1 MVLRSVRR
9 PLLAAV
15 LCLASAA
22 AAAQPK
28 PLTVEEIYSYEGWRR
43 FNGSQAATMTWAP
56 AGDPWLSD
64 THHLWP
70 SPTVI
75 PGSTQGRGRRPE
87 PTGRGCASTPPRAR
101 ARRSTPTPQL
111 ERALVNAGAS
121 ASNAGNASR
130 QLPSIFN
137 ATRDAFLVTLGDD
150 LYVYTLSTRNSD
162 AADQFCRRQERGDF
176 QPRRPQRGVHQEPQY
191 FCREHRRHRRASADR
206 GWQRRTAERH
216 ARLGVFRRALRPWQ
230 PPRLLVEPRLVPH
243 CVPAVRRESG
253 SGVHARR

>member
-28 PLTVEEIYSYEGWRR
+28 PLTVEDIYSYEGWRR
-43 FNGSQAATMTWAP
+43 FNGSQAATMTWVP

-75 PGSTQGRGRRPE
+75 PGYRATGGRVEGPFDAARA
-87 PTGRGCASTPPRAR
+87 GRGCASTPPRAR
-101 ARRSTPTPQL
+101 ARRSTPT
-111 ERALVNAGAS
+111 RSSS
-121 ASNAGNASR
+121 ARSSTQAPRLPTPRNASR

-137 ATRDAFLVTLGDD
+137 ATRDAFLVTIRDD
-150 LYVYTLSTRNSD
+150 LYVYTS
-162 AADQFCRRQERGDF
+162 QRQ
-176 QPRRPQRGVHQEPQY
+176 
-191 FCREHRRHRRASADR
+191 
-206 GWQRRTAERH
+206 QRR
-216 ARLGVFRRALRPWQ
+216 G
-230 PPRLLVEPRLVPH
+230 
-243 CVPAVRRESG
+243 
-253 SGVHARR
+253 

>member
-70 SPTVI
+70 SPTVE
-75 PGSTQGRGRRPE
+75 PRVYPERGSEPE
-87 PTGRGCASTPPRAR
+87 PTGRGCASTPRRAR
-101 ARRSTPTPQL
+101 ARRSTPT
-111 ERALVNAGAS
+111 RSSS
-121 ASNAGNASR
+121 ARSSTQAPRLPDAGNASR

-150 LYVYTLSTRNSD
+150 LYVYTLSTATATRLTNSAGAKSEATFSPD
-162 AADQFCRRQERGDF
+162 GRSVAFIKNHNIFVAGTGGTGER
-176 QPRRPQRGVHQEPQY
+176 
-191 FCREHRRHRRASADR
+191 ALT
-206 GWQRRTAERH
+206 RTA
-216 ARLGVFRRALRPWQ
+216 AQ
-230 PPRLLVEPRLVPH
+230 N
-243 CVPAVRRESG
+243 C
-253 SGVHARR
+253 